1 MDLLCHRRLLLLL
14 IVITSVFCQEHESE
28 EEEEHH
34 QSVKKQLKF
43 DRDDGVYVLTD
54 ATFDDFIAQHPNTL
68 VEFYAP
74 W

>member
-1 MDLLCHRRLLLLL
+1 MKLFCHRQFIPILFII
-14 IVITSVFCQEHESE
+14 IVGVFCDEEDEDHHESKT
-28 EEEEHH
+28 
-34 QSVKKQLKF
+34 VKKQLKF

-54 ATFDDFIAQHPNTL
+54 STFDSFIEQHPNTL